1 MEDAQS
7 RRKKELAAV
16 RSSLK
21 EAFDNHRK
29 EKEAAARAQIAEE
42 TVRIRREETL
52 RVSDCRQDAR
62 REVAQKERDLSE
74 KLFSLVKEKL
84 SACRKTPVYAEYLI
98 RQAVSAKKFAG
109 DEPMQIFLDAEDE
122 PVFAG
127 IEAATGVCPQVS
139 PDRLGGGIRV
149 MIPGKRICIENAWDS
164 LLADA
169 RTSFHFEGGEKA

>member
-16 RSSLK
+16 RASLK

-42 TVRIRREETL
+42 TVRFRREETL

-109 DEPMQIFLDAEDE
+109 DEP
-122 PVFAG
+122 
-127 IEAATGVCPQVS
+127 ATGVCPQVS
-139 PDRLGGGIRV
+139 PERLGGGIRV